1 MKADF
6 IVLKIFISFC
16 LFSGYFKDD
25 FFYGLYLSTHITYI
39 SNASTNA
46 SNVKLVTESWV
57 ANNRVKTS
65 KLMVIIDKGNTL
77 V

>member
-16 LFSGYFKDD
+16 QFSGYFKDD
-25 FFYGLYLSTHITYI
+25 FFYGLYLTTHITYI

-46 SNVKLVTESWV
+46 SNVKVVTS
-57 ANNRVKTS
+57 T
-65 KLMVIIDKGNTL
+65 
-77 V
+77 